1 MSADSTPDAPL
12 ADVGPVQT
20 LPRSVEMLRSDE
32 GDPILTIGEVSQIRV
47 PGHLPAFG
55 SEPTIRDH
63 IARGVVPTERL
74 GGRGVGI
81 RRSDLWRLHI
91 PGRLVPASMQEYVAP
106 RQSSQDTR
114 EIADVTAQVIRSWPT
129 MDDLHRAAL
138 RDLLAS

>member
-1 MSADSTPDAPL
+1 MSASSPDAPP
-12 ADVGPVQT
+12 ADADPVQT
-20 LPRSVEMLRSDE
+20 LPRSVAMLLSDE

-47 PGHLPAFG
+47 PGHLPSFG

-63 IARGVVPTERL
+63 IARGVIPTEPL

-91 PGRLVPASMQEYVAP
+91 PGRLVPSSVQEHVSP
-106 RQSSQDTR
+106 RQSSLDTR
-114 EIADVTAQVIRSWPT
+114 EIADVTAQVIRRWPT

-138 RDLLAS
+138 RDLLAA